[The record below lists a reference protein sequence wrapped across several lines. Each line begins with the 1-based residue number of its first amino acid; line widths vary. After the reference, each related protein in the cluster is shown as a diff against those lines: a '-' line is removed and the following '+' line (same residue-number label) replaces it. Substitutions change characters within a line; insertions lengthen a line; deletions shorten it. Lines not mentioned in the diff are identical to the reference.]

1 MVEDS
6 TIILHC
12 ETQRNR
18 NGIGVKKTV
27 ESIQI
32 KLLLSNW
39 NLSPFI
45 IKFVIIIAY
54 MVLRNFSCQYHVNIM
69 MARGD
74 TLRLVQ
80 FGHMF
85 TTEHEEVG
93 PDKCVSLDIISVRG
107 KTVNAGEKTY
117 HTLVRTQR

>member
-1 MVEDS
+1 MWQEYTSTPVLGTRRPTKRVAYLTIHDHMQTHLQS
-6 TIILHC
+6 TIGHYL
-12 ETQRNR
+12 
-18 NGIGVKKTV
+18 
-27 ESIQI
+27 
-32 KLLLSNW
+32 
-39 NLSPFI
+39 
-45 IKFVIIIAY
+45 
-54 MVLRNFSCQYHVNIM
+54 

-74 TLRLVQ
+74 TLRLAQ